1 MRRLFCYIKYSIIPA
16 VLFVLM
22 GFDLV
27 DTPPSFYDYRDYILE
42 PTSLL
47 SINGETNVNSF
58 CCSSQQK
65 FPKGR
70 VGYEW
75 GKGNGNLNFE
85 NAILKINVQSL
96 DCGANAI
103 NRDLQKTLQAESFP
117 YITIELKEAINTQGD
132 KSIKK
137 NQWIELQAMTEI
149 TLCCVTKE
157 VTIPIKI
164 RKDSDNRF
172 RIIGSTVLK
181 FRDFELEPPTVMMG
195 LIKVKETLDIS
206 FDLDAVLI

>member
-1 MRRLFCYIKYSIIPA
+1 MGSLFRYIKYFSILGTLV
-16 VLFVLM
+16 VLT
-22 GFDLV
+22 GFDLI
-27 DTPPSFYDYRDYILE
+27 DNHPAFHDYRDYILK
-42 PTSLL
+42 PSSVL

-75 GKGNGNLNFE
+75 GKGNGKLNFK
-85 NAILKINVQSL
+85 NTQLKINVQSL

-103 NRDLQKTLQAESFP
+103 NKDLQKTLQAESFP
-117 YITIELKEAINTQGD
+117 YITIELKEALNTDGGN
-132 KSIKK
+132 SIKK
-137 NQWIELQAMTEI
+137 NQWVEFLAKTEI

-157 VTIPIKI
+157 VTIPVVI
-164 RKDSDNRF
+164 RKSADNRF
-172 RIIGSTVLK
+172 QIIGSTILQ